1 MSTFLILLFPFYEL
15 SMIMNFNFFM
25 FRNVIVSSFNMMNFY
40 QLLTVYNKDNN
51 LVFLVIK
58 FYQYLGCVYEFIG

>member
-1 MSTFLILLFPFYEL
+1 MSTFLILLFPFYAL